1 MTWQSTTVEECKSNY
16 VQWQWNNDRFRLTL
30 WKHPRICSFLK
41 RQLCFFHL
49 FSIPHNVHL
58 VQGVMSAVLLTYFT
72 VITRLENT
80 FKDKMELLTYKRS
93 CRSQM
98 KTVSAQDKG
107 PQLPLE
113 TKDMPLIR
121 FIFLNYL
128 HSRVQLWIRTVYW
141 WSDSKTY
148 SILILYAIFNISEQR
163 SLGL

>member
-1 MTWQSTTVEECKSNY
+1 
-16 VQWQWNNDRFRLTL
+16 
-30 WKHPRICSFLK
+30 
-41 RQLCFFHL
+41 
-49 FSIPHNVHL
+49 
-58 VQGVMSAVLLTYFT
+58 
-72 VITRLENT
+72 
-80 FKDKMELLTYKRS
+80 
-93 CRSQM
+93 M